1 MRQTPTVE
9 KVSFLLSMTTG
20 GLDEILATRS
30 QSFKDL
36 NLNIDDLPLSK
47 VVELMIEN
55 PELLRRAIL
64 TDGKQLVVGHQPEH
78 LGSFCR
84 KSKLFHAV

>member
-1 MRQTPTVE
+1 MPTVE
-9 KVSFLLSMTTG
+9 KVSFLLSMIME

-55 PELLRRAIL
+55 PELLRRPIL
-64 TDGKQLVVGHQPEH
+64 TDGK
-78 LGSFCR
+78 
-84 KSKLFHAV
+84 

>member
-1 MRQTPTVE
+1 MVDLTFYTYPSFTSYRKTKIWLISNQIRFDERHILRQTPTVE
-9 KVSFLLSMTTG
+9 KVSFLLSMKTE

-47 VVELMIEN
+47 WLN
-55 PELLRRAIL
+55 
-64 TDGKQLVVGHQPEH
+64 
-78 LGSFCR
+78 
-84 KSKLFHAV
+84 